1 MWYVLACQFEGSGI
15 VESIAETNGE
25 VRQRF
30 AKKCGIGTLDVTYE
44 NGLAGAQLDNGRP
57 KKAQQVQC

>member
-1 MWYVLACQFEGSGI
+1 MI

-57 KKAQQVQC
+57 KKAQQVHC